1 MDIKKTLKIQLNKL
15 KELSEEHV
23 AVSNEIYNIFK
34 SRYTDIVENC
44 TDRAYL
50 TANARRMY
58 ENIATYTLHIFRE
71 EAKSVYGNTCGKDY
85 TKMDGG
91 ILDYSSDFGQFIS
104 NRAEI
109 QVLTEMLID
118 ILCNEVASVIACNIS
133 ISSNK
138 VANAG
143 LFIADVLKLLT
154 TAYHT
159 SEFTQ
164 EYNDKYKDN
173 ITTFE
178 LYILNRMNKFLGDLL
193 NIFGVKSIITNNKVE
208 ITLVTRKRRG

>member
-15 KELSEEHV
+15 KELSEERV

-34 SRYTDIVENC
+34 SRYTDIVESC

-58 ENIATYTLHIFRE
+58 ENTATYTLYIFRE
-71 EAKSVYGNTCGKDY
+71 EAKSVYGDTRGKDY

-104 NRAEI
+104 NRAEL

-118 ILCNEVASVIACNIS
+118 VLCNEVASVIACNMS
-133 ISSNK
+133 ISHNK

-154 TAYHT
+154 TECHT
-159 SEFTQ
+159 PYFAQ

-178 LYILNRMNKFLGDLL
+178 LYILNRMDKFLGDLL
-193 NIFGVKSIITNNKVE
+193 NIFGVKSLITNNEVE
-208 ITLVTRKRRG
+208 LTLLTRKRRG